1 MSTYPYSNTA
11 KDDLEFELLLCLA
24 RILGV
29 IERLEP
35 TGLSETQS
43 RDVFVPTHPNSNPTT
58 DNLEFEWLLCLACT
72 LDAVQHRWPTGVG
85 EIHRAEGFGGTKGG
99 KFFEGESKKVLNFT
113 REEWQSRSQEPSF
126 SSSD

>member
-1 MSTYPYSNTA
+1 VPSYLYSNTA

-24 RILGV
+24 RMLGV

-35 TGLSETQS
+35 IGLSETQS

-58 DNLEFEWLLCLACT
+58 DNLEFEWLLCLAST
-72 LDAVQHRWPTGVG
+72 LDAVRHRWPTGVG

-113 REEWQSRSQEPSF
+113 RGKCQSRSRESAF
-126 SSSD
+126 SSID